1 MKLPRLLPLLLALIL
16 GHSPLVLSAAAAA
29 DRPNIIYILADD
41 LGYGDLGSYGQK
53 LITTPHL
60 DQLATEGMRF
70 TQHYSGATV
79 CAPSRSAFLEGLHGG
94 HASVRGNQ
102 PPHLTD
108 PNRVTVAETLR
119 DAGYA
124 TAAIGKW
131 GVGHPPPLEDPQRHG
146 FDHFFGYINMWHA
159 HNAFPPFLYRNG
171 ERVELAGNEFDPAHP
186 FPDKPEGTGVAL
198 NPTTFAPDL
207 IEDEA
212 VAFIRDHQSAPFFLY
227 LALNLPHNNGEARR
241 AIGDGQQAPPTGEF
255 ADRVGWSEPDRGFAR
270 MIRHIDN
277 TVGRIS
283 TELDALGLSEN
294 TVLIFGSDN
303 GPHENDRDPE
313 RFDCNGP
320 LRGTK
325 RDLSE
330 GGVRVPLIVRWP
342 GEVAAGAVSDHVNA
356 MWDFFPTFAEIA
368 GAPIPSD
375 LDGISF
381 LPTLR
386 GRSDQPQ
393 HGYLYWEFH
402 EQGGKQAV
410 RRGPWK
416 AVRTHIKDDQP
427 EVFELFNL
435 DDDLGETTNLA
446 STRPDIAVELRALMT
461 EAHAPHAELNFTT
474 P

>member
-1 MKLPRLLPLLLALIL
+1 MKLPRLLPLLLALII
-16 GHSPLVLSAAAAA
+16 GHLPLVISAKSAA

-41 LGYGDLGSYGQK
+41 LGYGDIGVYGQQ

-60 DQLATEGMRF
+60 DRLAAAGMRF

-108 PNRVTVAETLR
+108 PDRVTLAETLR

-131 GVGHPPPLEDPQRHG
+131 GVGHPPPLDDPQQNG
-146 FDHFFGYINMWHA
+146 FEHFFGYINMWHA

-198 NPTTFAPDL
+198 NPTTFAPNL

-212 VAFIRDHQSAPFFLY
+212 VAFIRRQQDNPFFLY

-241 AIGDGQQAPPTGEF
+241 ALGDGQQAPPTGEF
-255 ADRVGWSEPDRGFAR
+255 RNRAGWSEPDRGFAR

-277 TVGRIS
+277 TVGRIQALLE
-283 TELDALGLSEN
+283 ELHLAEN
-294 TVLIFGSDN
+294 TLLIFGSDN

-313 RFDCNGP
+313 RFDSNGP

-325 RDLSE
+325 RDLYE
-330 GGVRVPLIVRWP
+330 GGVRVPLIAVWP
-342 GEVAAGAVSDHVNA
+342 GQIAAGSTSDHINT
-356 MWDFFPTFAEIA
+356 MWDLYPTFAELA

-381 LPTLR
+381 LPTLL

-402 EQGGKQAV
+402 EQGGKQAI
-410 RRGPWK
+410 RRGDWK

-435 DDDLGETTNLA
+435 AQDLGETIDLA
-446 STRPDIAVELRALMT
+446 TKHPGIAAELRALMT
-461 EAHAPHAELNFTT
+461 EAHAPHSVLNFTH

>member
-1 MKLPRLLPLLLALIL
+1 MHHSRLFHLLLLVTCSWLLPI
-16 GHSPLVLSAAAAA
+16 SSSAA

-60 DQLATEGMRF
+60 DRLASEGMQF

-79 CAPSRSAFLEGLHGG
+79 CAPSRSAFLEGRHGG

-108 PNRVTVAETLR
+108 PDRVTVAETLR

-124 TAAIGKW
+124 TAMIGKW
-131 GVGHPPPLEDPQRHG
+131 GVGHPPPLDDPQQHG
-146 FDHFFGYINMWHA
+146 FDHAFGYINMWHA

-171 ERVELAGNEFDPAHP
+171 KRVELAGNEFDPAHP

-212 VAFIRDHQSAPFFLY
+212 INFVRDHRDQPFFLY

-241 AIGDGQQAPPTGEF
+241 ALGDGQQAPATGEF
-255 ADRVGWSEPDRGFAR
+255 ADRAGWSEPDRGFAR

-283 TELDALGLSEN
+283 DQLDELGLTEN
-294 TVLIFGSDN
+294 TLLVFSSDN

-313 RFDCNGP
+313 LFDSNGP

-325 RDLSE
+325 RDLYE

-342 GEVAAGAVSDHVNA
+342 GQIVAHTTSDHINT
-356 MWDFFPTFAEIA
+356 MWDIFPTFAELA
-368 GAPIPSD
+368 GAAIPSD
-375 LDGISF
+375 LDGLSF
-381 LPTLR
+381 LPTLL
-386 GRSDQPQ
+386 GHSDQPH

-402 EQGGKQAV
+402 EQGGKQAI
-410 RRGPWK
+410 RRGDWK

-435 DDDLGETTNLA
+435 SSDLGETTNLTTSHPA
-446 STRPDIAVELRALMT
+446 IAAELRALMT
-461 EAHAPHAELNFTT
+461 EANTPHPVLNFSN